1 MRTRIALTTAMAV
14 SYVITSF
21 TVHPSVAAAAPG
33 APGAAG
39 APGAG
44 TPDPAVQA
52 INHTLWSQVVGTSL
66 STGLAG
72 GRRQG
77 TAAAFEAAVAASQ
90 AAAAQAAA
98 AAAAAAPPPPPT
110 DATSTTT
117 ADWQCIRIHES
128 GDVYNDPGEPSGAYG
143 ILESTWQSYGYGG
156 WPYQAAP
163 AVQDS
168 LALELYHEYG
178 WNPWSSSAAC
188 GL

>member
-1 MRTRIALTTAMAV
+1 MRTRIALATAMAV

-21 TVHPSVAAAAPG
+21 TVHPAAAA
-33 APGAAG
+33 ATASSAAIDG
-39 APGAG
+39 SAQEQ
-44 TPDPAVQA
+44 DPAVLA
-52 INHTLWSQVVGTSL
+52 INHALWPQVVGTTVPSGTAEA
-66 STGLAG
+66 SN
-72 GRRQG
+72 RQSAA
-77 TAAAFEAAVAASQ
+77 AAAFDAAV
-90 AAAAQAAA
+90 AAAQAATA
-98 AAAAAAPPPPPT
+98 AAPPPPPPPPPT

-143 ILESTWQSYGYGG
+143 ILESTWESFGYTG

-163 AVQDS
+163 SVQDS
-168 LALELYHEYG
+168 LALELYGEYG